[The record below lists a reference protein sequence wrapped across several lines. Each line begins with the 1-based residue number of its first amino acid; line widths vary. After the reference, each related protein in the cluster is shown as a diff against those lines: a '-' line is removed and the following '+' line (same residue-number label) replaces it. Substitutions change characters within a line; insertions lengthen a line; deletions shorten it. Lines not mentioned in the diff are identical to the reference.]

1 MTIAFLLF
9 GLLFVVGGITIK
21 AKKWLWIHQG
31 FFKRPVDV
39 DKYTKYMGNIDIIAG
54 IIYIF
59 VGVMFHYFK
68 IPDIAA
74 FIILIIYIALI
85 IYGEIKY
92 RIK

>member
-1 MTIAFLLF
+1 MTIASLFL
-9 GLLFVVGGITIK
+9 GLLFIVGGITIK
-21 AKKWLWIHQG
+21 TKKWLWIHQG
-31 FFKRPVDV
+31 FDKRPVDI
-39 DKYTKYMGNIDIIAG
+39 DKYTKYMGNIDIVLG

-74 FIILIIYIALI
+74 FIILIIYIALT